1 MSGALCKRWSA
12 LGCLVVLVMSV
23 AMVREARAQTGDD
36 LYKKAA
42 QEGIVN
48 FYGTLAQINAEK
60 ILPVFEK
67 RYPGVKVSQLD
78 VTSDQL
84 VTRATTEARAGKT
97 LGDIFQAP
105 LKTGH
110 ADARSEAALGSQFAG
125 SERLPGRHEER
136 RLGCVESSV
145 HGRRLEY
152 EFGQNP
158 GRAETVRRLGRAQ
171 LEKQTNRRA
180 KRHRVA
186 RRSRE
191 TQV

>member
-67 RYPGVKVSQLD
+67 RYPGVS
-78 VTSDQL
+78 
-84 VTRATTEARAGKT
+84 
-97 LGDIFQAP
+97 
-105 LKTGH
+105 
-110 ADARSEAALGSQFAG
+110 
-125 SERLPGRHEER
+125 
-136 RLGCVESSV
+136 
-145 HGRRLEY
+145 
-152 EFGQNP
+152 
-158 GRAETVRRLGRAQ
+158 GRAQ
-171 LEKQTNRRA
+171 QLVDAIQNIEQIRDTGELA
-180 KRHRVA
+180 QLLTTD
-186 RRSRE
+186 S
-191 TQV
+191 

>member
-12 LGCLVVLVMSV
+12 LGCLVVLVMSA

-67 RYPGVKVSQLD
+67 RYPGVKVSRLD

-84 VTRATTEARAGKT
+84 VTRATTE
-97 LGDIFQAP
+97 IF
-105 LKTGH
+105 
-110 ADARSEAALGSQFAG
+110 F
-125 SERLPGRHEER
+125 R
-136 RLGCVESSV
+136 R
-145 HGRRLEY
+145 R
-152 EFGQNP
+152 
-158 GRAETVRRLGRAQ
+158 
-171 LEKQTNRRA
+171 
-180 KRHRVA
+180 
-186 RRSRE
+186 
-191 TQV
+191 